1 MHERIAAKY
10 HLISENDFKKIDYK
24 RIGLLLSNFVAMLFF
39 FFKLII
45 SFQFFVSNKRH
56 SIILNNMFLFWQSE

>member
-24 RIGLLLSNFVAMLFF
+24 RIGLLLSNFVAMLLFF
-39 FFKLII
+39 FQVNNFFSIFRFKQTSLHNIE
-45 SFQFFVSNKRH
+45 QHVFV
-56 SIILNNMFLFWQSE
+56 LAV